1 MVRSSSWSFTRH
13 SPVMIFV
20 GLGAALF
27 AGLLSKRCGLPDAA
41 CWTAAVAALCAVWWV
56 TEPIPIPVT
65 SLVPFVAFPVLGVL
79 DHSEVAT
86 AYGHTLI
93 LLLLGGFLLS
103 TAMERSGAH
112 RRLAVLMVRLV
123 GGSSPRRLI
132 LGFMIA
138 CALLSMWISNTATTL
153 VMLPIALALLERG
166 DEKTLGPPLFLG
178 IGYASSIGGLGTPIG
193 TPPNVI
199 FMGVYRETVGA
210 EFSFLDWMKVGV
222 PMVVLL
228 IPLTWLVL
236 TYRLTADRTFSIP
249 SVGAWRP
256 RERRVLWVFLVT
268 ALLWMTRVEPWGG
281 WSALLG
287 APGAGDAT
295 VALGAVVVMF
305 LLPDGEGER
314 LLDWD
319 TARKIPW
326 GLLILFA
333 GGIAIARAFQASGL
347 SEALGDGLRV
357 AAGLPTLLMLFVMT
371 LAVCFLTEVTSNT
384 ATAALLT
391 PVLAATAISLGLDPK
406 LLMIPAVLA
415 TSCAFMLPVATVPN
429 AVIYGSGQVTTA
441 QMARTGFVLNLLC
454 APVIA
459 LFCYLVLG

>member
-1 MVRSSSWSFTRH
+1 
-13 SPVMIFV
+13 
-20 GLGAALF
+20 
-27 AGLLSKRCGLPDAA
+27 
-41 CWTAAVAALCAVWWV
+41 
-56 TEPIPIPVT
+56 
-65 SLVPFVAFPVLGVL
+65 
-79 DHSEVAT
+79 
-86 AYGHTLI
+86 
-93 LLLLGGFLLS
+93 
-103 TAMERSGAH
+103 
-112 RRLAVLMVRLV
+112 
-123 GGSSPRRLI
+123 
-132 LGFMIA
+132 
-138 CALLSMWISNTATTL
+138 
-153 VMLPIALALLERG
+153 
-166 DEKTLGPPLFLG
+166 
-178 IGYASSIGGLGTPIG
+178 
-193 TPPNVI
+193 
-199 FMGVYRETVGA
+199 
-210 EFSFLDWMKVGV
+210 MKVGV